1 MKKVFP
7 DKIINIENTDTFDNN
22 FLFDYLECDYNSNK
36 QVEVIYL
43 SDLLESKRN
52 EEVFEKVA
60 KKPAMYSNVYSPE
73 DELAIFTELFNKAI
87 QNKKKIHIVWITL
100 DAEIK
105 MLEEYYTQLGF
116 MREDINCFDPDF
128 KVPLVTAS
136 VKIENIIWKGSDY
149 KAQWKNIHFN
159 PPIRESW
166 EVKAMFKWI
175 NRWVTAGIYISEKTP
190 EIEQFLSA
198 QVKTEKILPLTLC
211 KLLKYNLEQ
220 VWFSWTDTE
229 LIIEY

>member
-7 DKIINIENTDTFDNN
+7 DKIINIENTDTFDNK
-22 FLFDYLECDYNSNK
+22 FLFDYLECDYSSNNDI
-36 QVEVIYL
+36 EVIYL
-43 SDLLESKRN
+43 SDLLEPKRN

-60 KKPAMYSNVYSPE
+60 KKPAMYSNVYSPV
-73 DELAIFTELFNKAI
+73 DELEIFTQLFENAI
-87 QNKKKIHIVWITL
+87 KNNKKIHIVWITL
-100 DAEIK
+100 DAEVK

-128 KVPLVTAS
+128 KIPLITAS
-136 VKIENIIWKGSDY
+136 VKIENIMWKWSDY

-166 EVKAMFKWI
+166 EVKAMFKGI

-190 EIEQFLSA
+190 EIESFLSE
-198 QVKTEKILPLTLC
+198 QIKTEKILPLAIS
-211 KLLKYNLEQ
+211 KLLKYNLESI
-220 VWFSWTDTE
+220 WFTWVDKE